1 MQYYRKRNNLLK
13 VLKSLAVWYWFES
26 AFHDLVHLQLKD
38 RQEVMQ
44 PKSPILLKFGSNVGF
59 GEKMFVPKQE
69 VKIFYFLQVKETPSK
84 MAIWH

>member
-1 MQYYRKRNNLLK
+1 MQL
-13 VLKSLAVWYWFES
+13 
-26 AFHDLVHLQLKD
+26 
-38 RQEVMQ
+38 
-44 PKSPILLKFGSNVGF
+44 KSPILLKFGSNVGF